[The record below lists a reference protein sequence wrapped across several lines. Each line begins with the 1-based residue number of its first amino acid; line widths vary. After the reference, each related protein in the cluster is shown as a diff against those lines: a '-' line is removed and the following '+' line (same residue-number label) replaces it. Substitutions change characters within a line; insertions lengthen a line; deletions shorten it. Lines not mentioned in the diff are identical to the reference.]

1 MQNMIRMA
9 GNGMILFFR
18 RPIRLTNWCG
28 EENYRKAING
38 ERSFKEVVEGLPH
51 HQQVEDWT
59 LKNPNKVEASDGAKN
74 RTELDMLKLKGMVL
88 RLVEEILNSADMEEA
103 KRKIAIVIE
112 ETINVIQRDED
123 FMADSFDRGR
133 KQRSY
138 GWKVKRSSQG
148 YS

>member
-1 MQNMIRMA
+1 
-9 GNGMILFFR
+9 
-18 RPIRLTNWCG
+18 
-28 EENYRKAING
+28 
-38 ERSFKEVVEGLPH
+38 
-51 HQQVEDWT
+51 
-59 LKNPNKVEASDGAKN
+59 
-74 RTELDMLKLKGMVL
+74 MVS

-138 GWKVKRSSQG
+138 DWKVKSSSQG